1 MALGDGEAQEEA
13 AAADGGDR
21 LAGQHHGAARDRH
34 GQHAAVARGHNRT
47 LGLLLHHDLALG
59 LARSKLV
66 AGDVDGGTKL
76 VEPLRRRHPT
86 LDQGFAARQFGL
98 CRRQLGLER
107 AHLGVEGGDL
117 KGDLVVTHR
126 GEVLALRHA
135 VSFADGEV
143 SDDAA
148 DARPRRHGVP
158 GFDAAIH
165 RLPLGDRGRRERQ
178 RPGRGRDAGQ

>member
-34 GQHAAVARGHNRT
+34 GQHAAVAGGDDSH
-47 LGLLLHHDLALG
+47 LGLLLHHDRALG

-86 LDQGFAARQFGL
+86 LDQGFAA
-98 CRRQLGLER
+98 
-107 AHLGVEGGDL
+107 VSS
-117 KGDLVVTHR
+117 VS
-126 GEVLALRHA
+126 A
-135 VSFADGEV
+135 VASWDW
-143 SDDAA
+143 S
-148 DARPRRHGVP
+148 ARICASR
-158 GFDAAIH
+158 AAIWKAILSS
-165 RLPLGDRGRRERQ
+165 RTVARCWPSVTLSPSLTARSTTMPPMRARAGTVSRAST
-178 RPGRGRDAGQ
+178 RP